1 MRRAMEAVD
10 RGEDARPIF
19 VVGPSR
25 SGTSMLR
32 EILNRHSRVW
42 VTRET
47 HYFDDLR
54 AGLGARASSRL
65 SERDAGRCEAYF
77 LALGHRAYG
86 QEGDPNQSKVA
97 ADDLR
102 SEAARLGGS
111 GDAYF
116 EAFCLL
122 RARENEK
129 ARWGEKT
136 PRHVFRIAEMLGL
149 WPEAKVICLVRDPR
163 GVAAS
168 YRDWKRQSRTV
179 DPEHLFETDRRRAG
193 GSYNVVINSLLWK
206 SAMQA
211 ADGALRRFGP
221 ESIHLQRYEELV
233 STPELALRRLV
244 AWLGLEYESAMLDVP
259 IVQSSYVS
267 TALASGISR
276 EPVDRWRGKLS
287 PTEIHVI
294 QRVCGPVM
302 ERLEYR
308 REPAPASRLRVAWTW
323 MTVPAAFT
331 RALFLNRRRLGRA
344 PAYVR
349 KRFRLA
355 VTRGDTFS

>member
-1 MRRAMEAVD
+1 MQRATVAVD
-10 RGEDARPIF
+10 RGDNARPIF

-32 EILNRHSRVW
+32 EILNRHSQVW

-54 AGLGARASSRL
+54 VGLGARAGYRL

-86 QEGDPNQSKVA
+86 LEGDPSRSAVA
-97 ADDLR
+97 VDELR
-102 SEAARLGGS
+102 REAARLGGS

-122 RARENEK
+122 RARENDK
-129 ARWGEKT
+129 IRWGEKT
-136 PRHVFRIAEMLGL
+136 PRHVFRIPEMLAL

-168 YRDWKRQSRTV
+168 YRDWKRGGRTV
-179 DPEHLFETDRRRAG
+179 DPENVVETDRRRAG

-211 ADGALRRFGP
+211 AGEALRRYGP
-221 ESIHLQRYEELV
+221 ERIQLQAYEELV
-233 STPELALRRLV
+233 STPELALRDLV
-244 AWLGLEYESAMLDVP
+244 SWLGLEYEGEMLDVP
-259 IVQSSYVS
+259 IVQSSYPNAAS
-267 TALASGISR
+267 TSGISR
-276 EPVDRWRGKLS
+276 APVDRWRERLS

-294 QRVCGPVM
+294 QSVCGSVM
-302 ERLEYR
+302 EDLGYR
-308 REPAPASRLRVAWTW
+308 REPARPSRLGVAWTW
-323 MTVPAAFT
+323 AAVPVAFV
-331 RALFLNRRRLGRA
+331 RAWFLNRRRLGRA
-344 PAYVR
+344 PAYIR
-349 KRFRLA
+349 RRLGLA
-355 VTRGDTFS
+355 LMRGNTS